1 MFFHRK
7 LPLEKYTNTRSL
19 LENSISCNLTHLPT
33 TYLRNKVNTEFPLNF
48 HEQASLES
56 GSSTSRGWEE
66 KRKIWPSLSQSDF
79 PTDRVHNHN
88 SQESGAWTRTKVM
101 HGRETRFWIMYAP
114 IERPMI
120 NDVDPL
126 LTSEKCFN
134 RSSFFLAFFSHG
146 HLAPYLLDLLFYQ
159 LFIIYTLAR
168 ERFLGGNFND
178 FAWFISGKVSFFP
191 FCKLYSGRL
200 FRCRTVASISSRKAS
215 GARVYQ
221 FDYAQLRAC

>member
-134 RSSFFLAFFSHG
+134 RSSFFW
-146 HLAPYLLDLLFYQ
+146 
-159 LFIIYTLAR
+159 R
-168 ERFLGGNFND
+168 
-178 FAWFISGKVSFFP
+178 FFP
-191 FCKLYSGRL
+191 MVTLLPIYSTFILSAFYNLYSCQGT
-200 FRCRTVASISSRKAS
+200 FF
-215 GARVYQ
+215 GGE
-221 FDYAQLRAC
+221 F